1 MPYSP
6 MQMAEA
12 FIQAGELADAL
23 ESLNVHL
30 AHSPADDSAL
40 RLRAGVL
47 ARLDDEAAWR
57 DALADLARIAAPTPD
72 DFITRSAILERNGQM
87 PDALDAMHQG
97 RAAYPH
103 DERLAER
110 LVYVL
115 RASGD
120 LSGARQVAE
129 FFHDDWR
136 WSQWAGDLAAEAG
149 DSSSAL
155 DHYNRAIAMLE
166 AHYPLRDDI
175 PAAILNEESAS
186 PAAAL
191 TISAVYARLLL
202 ARAHLYREQ
211 GSLDAANAGY
221 AAARARLPDDP
232 TIAFYQG
239 VVAAL
244 QGDMEQAGALCRAAL
259 DAAAPPVRGPL
270 RAMLRGDDRL
280 RALDEAL

>member
-1 MPYSP
+1 MPYSA

-12 FIQAGELADAL
+12 FIQAGELSDAL

-30 AHSPADDSAL
+30 AQSPADDSAL

-47 ARLDDEAAWR
+47 ARLADESGWR
-57 DALADLARIAAPTPD
+57 DALADLAHIAAPTPD
-72 DFITRSAILERNGQM
+72 DFITRSAILERNDQRSE
-87 PDALDAMHQG
+87 ALDAIHQG
-97 RAAYPH
+97 RAAHPH

-110 LVYVL
+110 LVHIL

-120 LSGARQVAE
+120 LNSARQVAE
-129 FFHDDWR
+129 SFHEDWR

-149 DSSSAL
+149 DFSSAL
-155 DHYNRAIAMLE
+155 DHYSRAIAMLE
-166 AHYPLRDDI
+166 ARYPLRDDI
-175 PAAILNEESAS
+175 PAAILNEESVS
-186 PAAAL
+186 SAAAL

-202 ARAHLYREQ
+202 ARAHLYRERDD
-211 GSLDAANAGY
+211 LNAADAGY

-259 DAAAPPVRGPL
+259 DAAAPPIREPL

-280 RALDEAL
+280 RALDAAL

>member
-1 MPYSP
+1 MPYSA

-23 ESLNVHL
+23 ESLNAHL
-30 AHSPADDSAL
+30 AEFPADDNAR

-47 ARLDDEAAWR
+47 ARLDDKAAWVE
-57 DALADLARIAAPTPD
+57 ALADLTHIAHPTPD
-72 DFITRSAILERNGQM
+72 DFIAQSTLYERSGQM
-87 PDALDAMHQG
+87 SEALDIIHQG
-97 RAAYPH
+97 RAAYPQ

-110 LVYVL
+110 SVHAL

-120 LSGARQVAE
+120 LSSARQVAE
-129 FFHDDWR
+129 SFHNDWR

-155 DHYNRAIAMLE
+155 DHYNRAIAMLK

-175 PAAILNEESAS
+175 PAAILNEENAS

-202 ARAHLYREQ
+202 ARAHLHREQ
-211 GSLDAANAGY
+211 GDLDAAQAGY
-221 AAARARLPDDP
+221 AAASARLPDDP

-244 QGDMEQAGALCRAAL
+244 QGDMVRAGALCRAAL

-280 RALDEAL
+280 RALDAAL